1 MRINLPQCSEGTAQ
15 PSQCTRS
22 MGIWHDHSTILHTGY
37 ILFAIWILYDPMVFI
52 SEEKYAAT
60 YKQKIT
66 NLQEIVEEPVI
77 YMIAPSTSSPEYQLA
92 LVPDRVNCLME
103 LSKPITSKC
112 GVEISDTLRFFVV
125 MRLPDSLNEERNSE
139 ACTSVVAVA
148 VRMQ

>member
-22 MGIWHDHSTILHTGY
+22 IGILHDHSTILHTGY
-37 ILFAIWILYDPMVFI
+37 ILFATWILYHPMVFI
-52 SEEKYAAT
+52 SEEEYAAT

-92 LVPDRVNCLME
+92 LVL
-103 LSKPITSKC
+103 
-112 GVEISDTLRFFVV
+112 
-125 MRLPDSLNEERNSE
+125 DS
-139 ACTSVVAVA
+139 
-148 VRMQ
+148 